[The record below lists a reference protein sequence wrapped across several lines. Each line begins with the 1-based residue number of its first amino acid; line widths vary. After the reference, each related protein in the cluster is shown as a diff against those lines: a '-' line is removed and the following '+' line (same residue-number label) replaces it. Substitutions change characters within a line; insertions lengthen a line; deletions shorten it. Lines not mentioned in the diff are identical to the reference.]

1 MHKIFMALALLMCA
15 SSALAVTDHGE
26 YDGCEC
32 ISNGEFFC
40 LTQWSSFNL
49 MQIFRLQLGLQETL
63 LRCVKV
69 ISVFKLGEFQPSGS
83 RVVPSFRRLPL
94 TLTPGTGG
102 GGGGGGGSG
111 PAWQPTIW
119 RNGHVTVG

>member
-1 MHKIFMALALLMCA
+1 MALALLMCA

-32 ISNGEFFC
+32 ISNGEFF
-40 LTQWSSFNL
+40 LPDAVVFIQSNANL
-49 MQIFRLQLGLQETL
+49 SIATWFAGDFVTLCQGDFCVQVRRVSTVWEQGSPIFPKTA
-63 LRCVKV
+63 
-69 ISVFKLGEFQPSGS
+69 PD
-83 RVVPSFRRLPL
+83 PNA
-94 TLTPGTGG
+94 GTGG

>member
-1 MHKIFMALALLMCA
+1 MANTTVV
-15 SSALAVTDHGE
+15 SALVTA
-26 YDGCEC
+26 
-32 ISNGEFFC
+32 SFFC

-94 TLTPGTGG
+94 TLTPA
-102 GGGGGGGSG
+102 
-111 PAWQPTIW
+111 PAAVAVAAVVPVRRGNRQFGVMAT
-119 RNGHVTVG
+119 